1 MNLLKNKQSLQI
13 LRNSFY
19 QSDSKKIKPK
29 VPEIHEVKK
38 QWNDFADGY
47 NKFDMGPQTFYYSFI
62 SLMNLKNAKNI
73 LEVAC
78 GSGKLLPLA
87 IMLKNQNT
95 KYHAVDLS

>member
-1 MNLLKNKQSLQI
+1 
-13 LRNSFY
+13 
-19 QSDSKKIKPK
+19 
-29 VPEIHEVKK
+29 
-38 QWNDFADGY
+38 
-47 NKFDMGPQTFYYSFI
+47 MGPQTFYYSFI